1 MYGGTSSAGKDC
13 KGAKTAEPAV
23 GEGVAATFGDCAK
36 LVRAAVTRRLAA
48 AQARARAD
56 RQPRRKD

>member
-1 MYGGTSSAGKDC
+1 MYGGTSREGKDC
-13 KGAKTAEPAV
+13 NGAETAEPAV
-23 GEGVAATFGDCAK
+23 DAGVAAAPDEGAK
-36 LVRAAVTRRLAA
+36 LVTATVTRRLAA